1 MGRKFG
7 AIGRLKN
14 VVTYSLSPFEQ
25 RAFAGFQKSLANF
38 VRRVRWQLPY
48 QIPPVIIGVLIYN
61 WGTNDFIQRNRKNPK
76 DYEND
81 VWTLFFN
88 CLGFHYLSATYSAWC
103 VPTVAWVEWTS
114 FKERTRDLLLWCV
127 KIDVW
132 YSLVYIFF
140 TWILNEWCILHDLNS
155 LCANI
160 GAVLLSIVGICIR
173 HTSNTMVK
181 L

>member
-61 WGTNDFIQRNRKNPK
+61 WGTNDFIRRNRKNPK

-88 CLGFHYLSATYSAWC
+88 YVGFHYLFVTYSAWC
-103 VPTVAWVEWTS
+103 TILCVHPQSPESVNIF
-114 FKERTRDLLLWCV
+114 FKERTRALLPCCV

-132 YSLVYIFF
+132 YSLVYILC
-140 TWILNEWCILHDLNS
+140 TWILNEWCILQDLKS
-155 LCANI
+155 FWAGVCA
-160 GAVLLSIVGICIR
+160 LLRISQ
-173 HTSNTMVK
+173 T
-181 L
+181 

>member
-61 WGTNDFIQRNRKNPK
+61 WGTNDFIRRNRKNPK

-88 CLGFHYLSATYSAWC
+88 YLGFHYLFVTFCLIHSTVLGVHPQSPES
-103 VPTVAWVEWTS
+103 VPYYPVVLKLICDTVLFAFYVLEFWMSGVFS
-114 FKERTRDLLLWCV
+114 
-127 KIDVW
+127 KI
-132 YSLVYIFF
+132 
-140 TWILNEWCILHDLNS
+140 
-155 LCANI
+155 
-160 GAVLLSIVGICIR
+160 
-173 HTSNTMVK
+173 
-181 L
+181 